1 MKKRETLLSYNAPE
15 IEVET
20 IDVELGFKET
30 EPGSSEG
37 TGEEEW

>member
-1 MKKRETLLSYNAPE
+1 MKKRETLGYNAPE

-20 IDVELGFKET
+20 IDVELGFNET
-30 EPGSSEG
+30 QPGSSEG